1 MLRQNRAVNSGACG
15 CKAEMLPKFAPNT
28 SPKIYQLKTTLLFLQ
43 LNGFSQHCFSILQFV
58 ETGTVLFRKS
68 YIAENMFKRPTD
80 IAENMLKQPI
90 TQHIDVT
97 TFDMTIGKNDGY

>member
-1 MLRQNRAVNSGACG
+1 
-15 CKAEMLPKFAPNT
+15 
-28 SPKIYQLKTTLLFLQ
+28 
-43 LNGFSQHCFSILQFV
+43 
-58 ETGTVLFRKS
+58 
-68 YIAENMFKRPTD
+68 MFKRPTD